1 MRKILASVATNLVRI
16 VSLLLATATTMA
28 LSLVLVFLVPLFL
41 QFFYQIPKSWN
52 HDGPIATDPI
62 FWAFWLSF
70 SFGPAVL
77 AFLVPPIG
85 NWIQDQGF
93 GVRKPSVRENAV
105 IAQVNE
111 KLTVAAKQNKRRIF
125 QVVYRM
131 MDDDDT
137 NAFAYGSNRIVF
149 TTDMLR
155 KYAAFPNQVDML
167 AAIAAHELGHHKNLD
182 TFFGTIQNFL
192 FYPLHLAIFILN
204 LLFSWIP
211 VLSQINFLFVAVSQ
225 IPLFLSQFLSDFTR
239 QMVEYRAD
247 AFAARLLG
255 PKHFADILD
264 DFGKTE
270 RWKGGGVLVSMQRSH
285 PPSEL
290 RRDRILKEF
299 GHLVSSDRLHA
310 QTVE

>member
-1 MRKILASVATNLVRI
+1 M
-16 VSLLLATATTMA
+16 
-28 LSLVLVFLVPLFL
+28 
-41 QFFYQIPKSWN
+41 
-52 HDGPIATDPI
+52 
-62 FWAFWLSF
+62 
-70 SFGPAVL
+70 
-77 AFLVPPIG
+77 
-85 NWIQDQGF
+85 
-93 GVRKPSVRENAV
+93 RKPSVRENAV

-111 KLTVAAKQNKRRIF
+111 KLTVAAKQKKRRIF

-211 VLSQINFLFVAVSQ
+211 VLSQINFLFVAVAQ

-270 RWKGGGVLVSMQRSH
+270 RWEGGGVLVSMQRSH

-299 GHLVSSDRLHA
+299 GHLISSDRLHA
-310 QTVE
+310 QAVE